1 MGKERLFFLILIF
14 IIYLF
19 SATHVAAQ
27 ISIYDPPEKNNCP
40 RSQKQA
46 HVWYFGEHAG
56 IDFNS
61 GSAGLLTN
69 QDVMTAFKASGVMS
83 DSVGNLL
90 FFTNGRK
97 IWDRSF
103 NLMPGA
109 TELYGDVGVT
119 QPCIVV
125 PQPGTDSTYYVFT
138 VDVLAFM
145 PDNSY
150 TTRGINYTVVDMKQ
164 RGGMGDAVDYI
175 NIPILTPACQK
186 ITAVRHA
193 NGKDF
198 WVIAH
203 KWDSDEFYSWKLS
216 WQGLSDPV
224 VSATGS
230 VHGGGYSL
238 QVNAIGYMKA
248 SPDGSKL
255 AVTITGSNDIEL
267 FDFDN
272 ITGEITFAEG
282 YTTTQTGI
290 NPYGLEFSPDSRML
304 YSTLLQIVGNGPPSN
319 PSYILQFDLDN
330 GLNNPVAVDS
340 THGMRLGGIQ
350 LGPDGRIYISRT
362 INLLSKNDSLDVIYN
377 PTRPGTECNYNRFDS
392 LTGRRFALGGR
403 NGIYSLPNI
412 VQSYVDIPVFTYDSC
427 CFLDV
432 TQFHI
437 TNQANIDFVTW
448 DFGDGNSSS
457 DMEPVHAY
465 AQPGNYTVTLTESF
479 NGSTFTDTGT
489 VAIYELPVIDLGD
502 TILLYT
508 GSTINLWATQ
518 DMQSYLWSTGYTGQA
533 LPVESQGDYWVEVQD
548 WHCCTNFDSVYVKVF
563 EYYIPNAFTPNGD
576 GLNDIFR
583 VVGLYRNIKFIMSIY
598 NRWGQLVFQS
608 DDIDKGWDGT
618 LKNQIAESDTYIW
631 ILQVDFL
638 GEDIITNGDVV
649 LKGTVTLVK

>member
-1 MGKERLFFLILIF
+1 MGRSRLFFLILILSV
-14 IIYLF
+14 YLI
-19 SATHVAAQ
+19 SPTHTVAQ
-27 ISIYDPPEKNNCP
+27 KSIFDPPEKNNCP

-46 HVWYFGEHAG
+46 HIWYFGEKAG

-61 GSAGLLTN
+61 GTATVLTN
-69 QDVMTAFKASGVMS
+69 QDVMTAYKASGVMS

-97 IWDRSF
+97 VWDRSF

-125 PQPGTDSTYYVFT
+125 HRPGADSIYFLFT

-145 PDNSY
+145 PDNTYS
-150 TTRGINYTVVDMKQ
+150 TRGINYTVIDMKE
-164 RGGMGDAVDYI
+164 RGGYGDAVNYI
-175 NIPILTPACQK
+175 NVPLLTPACQK
-186 ITAVRHA
+186 ITAVHHA
-193 NGKDF
+193 NGRDF

-203 KWDSDEFYSWKLS
+203 KWDSDEFYAWLLS
-216 WQGLSDPV
+216 VEGLSDPV
-224 VSATGS
+224 ISSAGA
-230 VHGGGYSL
+230 VHGGGYGQ

-248 SPDGSKL
+248 SPDGSMI
-255 AVTITGSNDIEL
+255 AVAITGSDEIEL

-272 ITGEITFAEG
+272 STGEISFSDG
-282 YTTTQTGI
+282 FTTTQTGI
-290 NPYGLEFSPDSRML
+290 SPYGLEFSPNSRML
-304 YSTLLQIVGNGPPSN
+304 YSTLLQIIGNGPPTN
-319 PSYILQFDLDN
+319 PSYVLQFDLDN

-340 THGMRLGGIQ
+340 VQGMRLAGIQ

-377 PTRPGTECNYNRFDS
+377 PTRSGTECNYNRLDNISRSRFD
-392 LTGRRFALGGR
+392 LEGR

-437 TNQANIDFVTW
+437 SNTANIDQASW
-448 DFGDGNSSS
+448 DFGDGNTST
-457 DMEPVHAY
+457 DMEPIHAY
-465 AQPGNYTVTLTESF
+465 AQAGTYTVSLTETF
-479 NGSTFTDTGT
+479 NGITFTDTGS
-489 VAIYELPVIDLGD
+489 VVIHELPVIELGD
-502 TILLYT
+502 TIMLYT
-508 GSTINLWATQ
+508 GSTINLWATEN
-518 DMQSYLWSTGYTGQA
+518 MQSYLWSTGYTGQV
-533 LPVESQGDYWVEVQD
+533 LPVENQGEYWVEVKD
-548 WHCCTNFDSVYVKVF
+548 WQCCTNFDSVYIKVF
-563 EYYIPNAFTPNGD
+563 EYYIPTAFSPNGD

-583 VVGLYRNIKFIMSIY
+583 VVGLYRNINFIMYIY

-608 DDIDKGWDGT
+608 DDIDQGWDGT
-618 LKNQIAESDTYIW
+618 VKNQLAESDTYVW
-631 ILQVDFL
+631 ILQVGFL

>member
-1 MGKERLFFLILIF
+1 VGQKRLVTLIF
-14 IIYLF
+14 LLF
-19 SATHVAAQ
+19 VCLTWPGSIEAQ
-27 ISIYDPPEKNNCP
+27 KSVYDPPEKNNCP

-46 HVWYFGEHAG
+46 HIWYFGETAG

-61 GSAGLLTN
+61 GEATVLTN
-69 QDVMTAFKASGVMS
+69 QDVMTAYKASGVIS

-97 IWDRSF
+97 VWDRSF

-109 TELYGDVGVT
+109 TELFGDVGVT
-119 QPCIVV
+119 QPCIVI
-125 PQPGTDSTYYVFT
+125 PKPWDDSTFYVFT

-145 PDNSY
+145 PDNTF
-150 TTRGINYTVVDMKQ
+150 TTRGINYTIIDMKE
-164 RGGMGDAVDYI
+164 RGGMGDAVNYI
-175 NIPILTPACQK
+175 NVPLLTPACQK

-193 NGKDF
+193 NGKDY

-203 KWDSDEFYSWKLS
+203 KWDSDAFYAWKLS
-216 WQGLSDPV
+216 GGGLSDPV
-224 VSATGS
+224 ISASGS
-230 VHGGGYSL
+230 VHGGGYAM

-255 AVTITGSNDIEL
+255 AVAITGSNDIEL

-272 ITGEITFAEG
+272 STGEISFVEG
-282 YTTTQTGI
+282 FTTTQTGI
-290 NPYGLEFSPDSRML
+290 SPYGLEFSPNSRML
-304 YSTLLQIVGNGPPSN
+304 YATLLQIIGNGPPSN
-319 PSYILQFDLDN
+319 PSYVLQFDLNN
-330 GLNNPVAVDS
+330 GLTSPVAVDS
-340 THGMRLGGIQ
+340 AQGMRLGGIQ

-362 INLLSKNDSLDVIYN
+362 VNLLSKTDSLDVIYN
-377 PTRPGTECNYNRFDS
+377 PTRPGTECNYNRLDNIS
-392 LTGRRFALGGR
+392 GSRFNLEGR

-437 TNQANIDFVTW
+437 TNTANTDQVSW
-448 DFGDGNSSS
+448 DFGDGSTSS
-457 DMEPVHAY
+457 DMEPIHVY
-465 AQPGNYTVTLTESF
+465 AQAGTFTVSLTETF
-479 NGSTFTDTGT
+479 NGVSFTDTGT
-489 VAIYELPVIDLGD
+489 VVIHELPVIELGD
-502 TILLYT
+502 TIMLYT
-508 GSTINLWATQ
+508 GSTINLWATES
-518 DMQSYLWSTGYTGQA
+518 MQSYLWSTGYTGEV
-533 LPVESQGDYWVEVQD
+533 LPVDSQGDYWVEVKD

-583 VVGLYRNIKFIMSIY
+583 VVGLYRNISFMMYIY

-608 DDIDKGWDGT
+608 DDIDQGWDGT
-618 LKNQIAESDTYIW
+618 VKNQLAESDTYIW